1 MGAFA
6 GPNISENSLVLALDA
21 ANKKSYSQ
29 NEFQYSTDIVT
40 FSGTGGANSTIT
52 RDTISSPVGNTPLK
66 MVVTG
71 NDPYVASMY
80 NTPSKNIAPAANG
93 QTWIVSVY
101 IKANV
106 ATTGQIFI
114 FGAAADGNVFN
125 AVTGQISAGGVS
137 IGTDWTRVQYAFTF
151 TKGISF
157 IQVRLDGPDSGGTG
171 QTVWWDGLQVERVP
185 AGTTT
190 PTPFTSSYY
199 GGSVYK
205 DLVGSNNGTLVN
217 YPTYSGSNSGSL
229 VFDGT
234 NDYVS
239 IPNPIT
245 SNLPYTVLQ
254 WIKPNVALP
263 DTTSSNSRK
272 TPLVGPGPIWNPGY
286 WMTARVFRVHAQTEY
301 RDVTINWVGDTGW
314 HQVGQIFDGT
324 TCYTVIDGSV
334 LLGTRTGY
342 NPTVPSTI
350 LLGAETTTG
359 SGVNWN
365 GNISNTTF
373 YGRALTAA
381 EIQQNFNATR
391 SRYSI

>member
-1 MGAFA
+1 MGITYNPRTITD
-6 GPNISENSLVLALDA
+6 GLVLALDA

-40 FSGTGGANSTIT
+40 FSGTSANAATIT

-71 NDPYVASMY
+71 NDPHVGMY

-93 QTWIVSVY
+93 QTWIASVY
-101 IKANV
+101 VKANV
-106 ATTGQIFI
+106 ATTGAIFI

-137 IGTDWTRVQYAFTF
+137 IGTDWTRVSYAFTF

-157 IQVRLDGPDSGGTG
+157 IQVRLDGPELSGAG

-185 AGTTT
+185 SGTTT

-234 NDYVS
+234 NDY
-239 IPNPIT
+239 IT
-245 SNLPYTVLQ
+245 SSFATASGQAVTYSGWLYSTETVTYRNFVDSVTARPMIWWNNSGQVEFDAAFYTTPAVYRNQ
-254 WIKPNVALP
+254 WVYVALSKP
-263 DTTSSNSRK
+263 SGSSSASYYVNGV
-272 TPLVGPGPIWNPGY
+272 LVG
-286 WMTARVFRVHAQTEY
+286 
-301 RDVTINWVGDTGW
+301 
-314 HQVGQIFDGT
+314 
-324 TCYTVIDGSV
+324 
-334 LLGTRTGY
+334 
-342 NPTVPSTI
+342 
-350 LLGAETTTG
+350 TG
-359 SGVNWN
+359 SAYTTPALTPTWFNRAAGQTWR
-365 GNISNTTF
+365 GNCSVIQAYN
-373 YGRALTAA
+373 RALSAA
-381 EIQQNFNATR
+381 EIQQNYNALK
-391 SRYSI
+391 SRFGLP

>member
-1 MGAFA
+1 MGLSHS
-6 GPNISENSLVLALDA
+6 PSIITQNLVLCLDA
-21 ANKKSYSQ
+21 ANSKSYPG
-29 NEFQYSTDIVT
+29 
-40 FSGTGGANSTIT
+40 SGTTWTDLS
-52 RDTISSPVGNTPLK
+52 GN
-66 MVVTG
+66 G
-71 NDPYVASMY
+71 
-80 NTPSKNIAPAANG
+80 
-93 QTWIVSVY
+93 
-101 IKANV
+101 
-106 ATTGQIFI
+106 
-114 FGAAADGNVFN
+114 
-125 AVTGQISAGGVS
+125 
-137 IGTDWTRVQYAFTF
+137 
-151 TKGISF
+151 
-157 IQVRLDGPDSGGTG
+157 
-171 QTVWWDGLQVERVP
+171 
-185 AGTTT
+185 
-190 PTPFTSSYY
+190 
-199 GGSVYK
+199 
-205 DLVGSNNGTLVN
+205 NNGTLVN
-217 YPTYSGSNSGSL
+217 GVGYNSGNGGSL
-229 VFDGT
+229 SFDGS

-263 DTTSSNSRK
+263 DTTSAGSRK
-272 TPLVGPGPIWNPGY
+272 TPLVGPGPVWNPGY

-301 RDVTINWVGDTGW
+301 RTVTINWVGDTGW

-373 YGRALTAA
+373 YGRALTAS

-391 SRYSI
+391 GRFGI